1 MNGFNTSSASR
12 DTRGL
17 QPAPRVVAQPDGRG
31 TYQPPLLLSVLFAPL
46 NFVYGLLSRTISF
59 FGYLFPF
66 LPRLLSRLWARS
78 SAAGSRTASGGRR
91 PLSPRDT
98 AARFIREFEED
109 YGKSSI
115 PFYENG
121 YAQAFDLAKKELK
134 FLLVV
139 LLSSEHDDT
148 NGFVRETLLS
158 PEFVDFVQNPQH
170 DVVLWA
176 GNVQDAEAY
185 QVSSA
190 LNCTQFPFVG
200 LIVHT
205 PSVSSSSMS
214 LITRVA
220 GPTPPSTLVVQ
231 LQQAIAQNAPAL
243 SRAKSTRAE
252 QDATRR
258 LREEQNSAY
267 ERSLAQD
274 RERARQKR
282 EAESARQRAEKEAQE
297 KAEAEER
304 EHRNLEQW
312 QYWRASQIKEEPG
325 AEAKDTVRISVRLPS
340 GERVMRKFFSD
351 ATLEELYAFVECY
364 RILQEDE
371 KAKLQNAQKPKGFEH
386 TYKFRL
392 VSPMPRE
399 AYELEDG
406 GSIRNR
412 IGRSG
417 NLIVESTVDEE
428 DDEDG
433 E

>member
-1 MNGFNTSSASR
+1 MV
-12 DTRGL
+12 
-17 QPAPRVVAQPDGRG
+17 APPEGHGA
-31 TYQPPLLLSVLFAPL
+31 YHPPFLLSVLFAPL
-46 NFVYGLLSRTISF
+46 NLAYGIITKALGF

-66 LPRLLSRLWARS
+66 LPRLLSRLWARNT
-78 SAAGSRTASGGRR
+78 APGSQTASGGRR

-109 YGKSSI
+109 YGKNSL
-115 PFYENG
+115 PFCENG

-134 FLLVV
+134 FLLVI

-148 NGFVRETLLS
+148 SSFVRDALLS
-158 PEFVDFVQNPQH
+158 PEFVGFVRDPQNNI
-170 DVVLWA
+170 VIWA

-190 LNCTQFPFVG
+190 LNCTKFPFAG

-205 PSVSSSSMS
+205 PSVSSTSMS
-214 LITRVA
+214 LVARIA
-220 GPTPPSTLVVQ
+220 GPTPASTMVSQ
-231 LQQAIAQNAPAL
+231 FQNAIAQTTPAL
-243 SRAKSTRAE
+243 SRVKSTRAE

-282 EAESARQRAEKEAQE
+282 EAELARQHAEKEAQE
-297 KAEAEER
+297 KAEAKER
-304 EHRNLEQW
+304 EQRNLAQW
-312 QYWRASQIKEEPG
+312 QHWRASHIKEEPG
-325 AEAKDTVRISVRLPS
+325 QDIKDAVRISVRLPS
-340 GERVMRKFFSD
+340 GERAIRKFFPD

-364 RILQEDE
+364 RLIQANEEGIARD
-371 KAKLQNAQKPKGFEH
+371 AQKPEGFEH
-386 TYKFRL
+386 VYKFRL
-392 VSPMPRE
+392 VSPIPRE

-406 GSIRNR
+406 GLIRDR

-417 NLIVESTVDEE
+417 NLIVESIADEE
-428 DDEDG
+428 DEEDEEDQG
-433 E
+433 